1 MRFVVMDEFAAKYA
15 GPALDDHEMDA
26 TYLGTALLGLGDM
39 FREANRVAHPLSEK
53 EPRVKVK
60 EVRPGSFEVAF
71 GIDYTNVE
79 QAVNLLSGKY
89 SNAGA
94 NALAFGT
101 PLLCIVV
108 SAVKAVKAKAAGKK
122 VSSDELVTELKD
134 ELLVK
139 HVNELKE
146 SRDFQKG
153 VANLASPVLQDGIDQ
168 VDFFDP
174 SGRNLISIDEAEALQ
189 IQRFEDEIKSDIRYE
204 TAIIEIGT
212 PQIEK
217 PLRRKWGLKHPDYGA
232 INARLVDR
240 NFADFVER
248 GEVLFGKG
256 RQFKTRLRV
265 EELDLGDREYRR
277 DFEIV
282 EIEAIEGPTQG
293 ELEL

>member
-1 MRFVVMDEFAAKYA
+1 MRFVVMDEFAAKYT

-39 FREANRVAHPLSEK
+39 FREANRVAHPFSEK

-71 GIDYTNVE
+71 GIDYTTVE

-94 NALAFGT
+94 NALTYGT

-108 SAVKAVKAKAAGKK
+108 SAIKAVKAKAAGKK
-122 VSSDELVTELKD
+122 VSSDELLTELKD

-139 HVNELKE
+139 PVNELKE

-168 VDFFDP
+168 VDFFDL

-189 IQRFEDEIKSDIRYE
+189 IQRFEDEIKRDIRYE
-204 TAIIEIGT
+204 TAVIEIGT

-217 PLRRKWGLKHPDYGA
+217 PLHRKWGLKHPDYGA
-232 INARLVDR
+232 INAKLVDR
-240 NFADFVER
+240 NFAYLVER

>member
-189 IQRFEDEIKSDIRYE
+189 IHRFEDEIKSDIRYE

>member
-26 TYLGTALLGLGDM
+26 TYLGTALLGLGEM
-39 FREANRVAHPLSEK
+39 FREANRVVHPLSDK

-60 EVRPGSFEVAF
+60 EVRPGSFEVAL
-71 GIDYTNVE
+71 GIDYTTVE
-79 QAVNLLSGKY
+79 QAANLLSGKY
-89 SNAGA
+89 ANAGA

-108 SAVKAVKAKAAGKK
+108 AAIKALKAKVAGRK
-122 VSSDELVTELKD
+122 VSHDELVTELKD

-153 VANLASPVLQDGIDQ
+153 VASLASPVLQDGIDQ
-168 VDFFDP
+168 VDFFDS
-174 SGRNLISIDEAEALQ
+174 SGRNLLSIDEAEAIQ
-189 IQRFEDEIKSDIRYE
+189 IQRFEDEVSPDIRYE
-204 TAIIEIGT
+204 TGIIEIGT

-217 PLRRKWGLKHPDYGA
+217 PLRRKWGIKHPEYGA

-240 NFADFVER
+240 DFADLVER

-256 RQFKTRLRV
+256 RQFRARLRV
-265 EELDLGDREYRR
+265 EELDLGDHDYRR

-282 EIEAIEGPTQG
+282 EIVAIECPTQG